1 MTVPLCCYKTVNC
14 GWGLS
19 DDQLLHCFP
28 PDEDEKEKKD
38 DPANKVGE
46 KIEGYPAI
54 FVPNLKWVGLV
65 ELDAG
70 AVWRSNSHWGDSCA
84 LCKAHQI
91 FHCLLLFN
99 HFSSL
104 SCRLLNKMT
113 HWSQPIASEEGR
125 VVLFSACQTHSR
137 CSLALSVVR
146 PMPRWD
152 TCATHHQPSRATL
165 PVPPSA
171 GCGAIS
177 WSFCS
182 TAIASTAALSN
193 GAAEA
198 PALHASPLDLLSL
211 ILKKQRLLISYL
223 VGLISR
229 PSDIEEQQKGIMI
242 YFSYVRNKT
251 SRFYTYIY
259 FHRNG
264 THEIGL
270 TIMIQCN

>member
-46 KIEGYPAI
+46 KIEGYPTI

-84 LCKAHQI
+84 LCKAHPI

-113 HWSQPIASEEGR
+113 HCSQPIASEEGR

-152 TCATHHQPSRATL
+152 TCATHQNP
-165 PVPPSA
+165 
-171 GCGAIS
+171 
-177 WSFCS
+177 
-182 TAIASTAALSN
+182 
-193 GAAEA
+193 
-198 PALHASPLDLLSL
+198 PALHHTSSSTLCRLRSDQLIVLFDCHRFHCCSFKWCRWSSCFTCLTAWPLIIDPQKTTVTYLLSSRAHITPFWYWRTTKRDYDLL
-211 ILKKQRLLISYL
+211 LL
-223 VGLISR
+223 R
-229 PSDIEEQQKGIMI
+229 QK
-242 YFSYVRNKT
+242 
-251 SRFYTYIY
+251 
-259 FHRNG
+259 
-264 THEIGL
+264 
-270 TIMIQCN
+270 

>member
-19 DDQLLHCFP
+19 DDQLLHCLP

-70 AVWRSNSHWGDSCA
+70 TVWRSNSHWGDSCA

-113 HWSQPIASEEGR
+113 HCSQPIASEEGR

-152 TCATHHQPSRATL
+152 TCATHQNP
-165 PVPPSA
+165 
-171 GCGAIS
+171 
-177 WSFCS
+177 
-182 TAIASTAALSN
+182 
-193 GAAEA
+193 
-198 PALHASPLDLLSL
+198 PALHFQFHPPPVAERSADPFVRLPSLPLLLFQMVPLKLLLYMPRRFTSYHWSSKNNGYLSP
-211 ILKKQRLLISYL
+211 I
-223 VGLISR
+223 
-229 PSDIEEQQKGIMI
+229 
-242 YFSYVRNKT
+242 
-251 SRFYTYIY
+251 
-259 FHRNG
+259 
-264 THEIGL
+264 
-270 TIMIQCN
+270 